1 LNLDENI
8 GYAAHFAGGVAGLL
22 VGINILRNLEVTKA
36 ERIVWWVSILTYC
49 FLMIV
54 AIVWNLAWQDYFVQA
69 KNRETV

>member
-1 LNLDENI
+1 
-8 GYAAHFAGGVAGLL
+8 
-22 VGINILRNLEVTKA
+22 VTKA